1 MNINSLCW
9 PAAKIAIIYAV
20 VSSIWVLASDP
31 LLAYF
36 LDDAETL
43 SKLQTIADGFY
54 ILATAALLF
63 WLIRRQIISAHEKNN
78 FDRTLFQM
86 SPVGLAL
93 CQMNG
98 ELVDVNKAFAQIL
111 GRSVEETLQLS
122 YWDITPKEYAENEQH
137 QLHELKKTGRYGPY
151 EKEYIHKNGRRI
163 PVQLSG
169 TLLERGGE
177 RFIWSSVEDIT
188 ERKEEEKTL
197 KGIVEGI
204 SSTIGDKFLQSTVQ
218 HLASALNV
226 RYAFIGT
233 VASGAFEKVATQA
246 VWANEKL
253 IGNFEYYLRETPCE
267 QVIGRNACYFENV
280 QKLFP
285 KDQLLIDMGIYSYYG
300 VPLYDPK
307 NNPLGLIVVMDDN
320 PLSDP
325 GKAESILKIF
335 ATRTE
340 LELERQNAGKV
351 LQEAHDSLEIRVQER
366 TAKLNI
372 YSQKL
377 KQSNRELESFAYL
390 ASHDLQEPL
399 RKIIT
404 FGDRLIEK
412 SGDLDDTRKS
422 YVQRMQKSAH
432 RMHIFI
438 EDLLE
443 MSKIQST
450 TRPFELTDL
459 TNLVKEVLEDLED
472 HINKNQGQV
481 HIGSLPELKVDPLQ
495 FSKLFQNLISNSL
508 KYHRDGIP
516 PVIRLSSLFH
526 EEINCWEI
534 KVEDNGIGFDEKY
547 LDRIFRPFE
556 RLHGRDAYEGT
567 GIGLAICEKIVHS
580 LGGKISARSKIG
592 EGSIFTITLPKK

>member
-592 EGSIFTITLPKK
+592 EGSIFTITLQKK

>member
-63 WLIRRQIISAHEKNN
+63 WLIRRQIISANEKENY
-78 FDRTLFQM
+78 DRTLFQM

-151 EKEYIHKNGRRI
+151 EKEYIHKSGRRI

-177 RFIWSSVEDIT
+177 RFIWSSVEDITERKEAENNLQVTKGMLRSVLDTIPVAVFWKDFNLNYLGCNLRAAKDAGLNSPDEIIGKNDFDLAWKEQAEIYRSDDRKVMQTEIPLLDYEEAMIRPDSTKRWLATSKIPLRDSKGNIFGVLGTYEDIT

-226 RYAFIGT
+226 RYAWRSQP
-233 VASGAFEKVATQA
+233 VNATHA
-246 VWANEKL
+246 
-253 IGNFEYYLRETPCE
+253 
-267 QVIGRNACYFENV
+267 
-280 QKLFP
+280 
-285 KDQLLIDMGIYSYYG
+285 
-300 VPLYDPK
+300 
-307 NNPLGLIVVMDDN
+307 
-320 PLSDP
+320 
-325 GKAESILKIF
+325 
-335 ATRTE
+335 
-340 LELERQNAGKV
+340 
-351 LQEAHDSLEIRVQER
+351 
-366 TAKLNI
+366 LN
-372 YSQKL
+372 
-377 KQSNRELESFAYL
+377 R
-390 ASHDLQEPL
+390 
-399 RKIIT
+399 
-404 FGDRLIEK
+404 
-412 SGDLDDTRKS
+412 
-422 YVQRMQKSAH
+422 
-432 RMHIFI
+432 
-438 EDLLE
+438 
-443 MSKIQST
+443 
-450 TRPFELTDL
+450 
-459 TNLVKEVLEDLED
+459 
-472 HINKNQGQV
+472 
-481 HIGSLPELKVDPLQ
+481 
-495 FSKLFQNLISNSL
+495 
-508 KYHRDGIP
+508 
-516 PVIRLSSLFH
+516 
-526 EEINCWEI
+526 
-534 KVEDNGIGFDEKY
+534 
-547 LDRIFRPFE
+547 
-556 RLHGRDAYEGT
+556 
-567 GIGLAICEKIVHS
+567 
-580 LGGKISARSKIG
+580 
-592 EGSIFTITLPKK
+592 